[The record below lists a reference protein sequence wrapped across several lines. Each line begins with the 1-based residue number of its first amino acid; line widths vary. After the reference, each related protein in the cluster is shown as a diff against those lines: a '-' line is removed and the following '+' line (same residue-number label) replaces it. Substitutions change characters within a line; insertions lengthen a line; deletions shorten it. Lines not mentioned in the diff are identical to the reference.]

1 MGRGLSDLGEA
12 EAFFDLGHEALVDLS
27 EQARDVGGQ
36 GAFRQPG
43 LFEIPREQQ
52 MHEVRRELVDGG
64 LRGQIGAVE
73 VVDTAVG
80 AVGVEEGLF
89 DIVEVHGGANQRAVN
104 RFA

>member
-1 MGRGLSDLGEA
+1 
-12 EAFFDLGHEALVDLS
+12 
-27 EQARDVGGQ
+27 
-36 GAFRQPG
+36 
-43 LFEIPREQQ
+43 

-89 DIVEVHGGANQRAVN
+89 DFVEVHGGANQRAVN